1 MYFSRRPF
9 MLLCIMIWLFG
20 MSTANA
26 APVKAPDLVLN
37 TTQGKV
43 SLGKLQG
50 QVVYVDFW
58 ASWCAP
64 CRKSFPWMNQMQ
76 QRYGNKGFKI
86 IAVNVD
92 SDQVLAK
99 KFLAENKADF
109 TIAFDP
115 QGEAASAFNVKGM
128 PNSYLIDRNG
138 RIHSSHIGF
147 REKDAAAM
155 ESEIKALIKQ

>member
-1 MYFSRRPF
+1 
-9 MLLCIMIWLFG
+9 MLLCTMIWLLG
-20 MSTANA
+20 VITASA
-26 APVKAPDLVLN
+26 EPAKAPDLVLN
-37 TTQGKV
+37 TAQGKM
-43 SLGKLQG
+43 SLSKLQG

-92 SDQVLAK
+92 SEQELAK
-99 KFLAENKADF
+99 KFLAEHQASF
-109 TIAFDP
+109 TVAFDP

-155 ESEIKALIKQ
+155 EAEIKALIKQ